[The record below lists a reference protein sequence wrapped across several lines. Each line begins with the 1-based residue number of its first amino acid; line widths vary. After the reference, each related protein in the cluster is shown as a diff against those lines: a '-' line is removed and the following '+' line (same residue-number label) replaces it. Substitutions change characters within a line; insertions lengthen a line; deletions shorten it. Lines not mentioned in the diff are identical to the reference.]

1 MQRRPGIAHKE
12 NNKLVQT
19 ANAVPFNST
28 TTAVKGALGKGLD
41 VIRFRGPTTFQFSKR
56 VGIANLRA
64 AAERN
69 RAVREQTKFENR
81 LLTTDYF
88 SSSAGFSSGAAISST
103 APWTSKLTAV
113 PP

>member
-41 VIRFRGPTTFQFSKR
+41 VIRFCGPTTFQFSKR
-56 VGIANLRA
+56 VGIANLKRQ
-64 AAERN
+64 RSGIGQSVN
-69 RAVREQTKFENR
+69 SP
-81 LLTTDYF
+81 
-88 SSSAGFSSGAAISST
+88 SSKI
-103 APWTSKLTAV
+103 V
-113 PP
+113 C